1 MTAKQV
7 IEMGLAYAGLS
18 QRDLAQTLGWTPQLL
33 NNRLKTGKFS
43 VEEWESIAKAI
54 GAELR
59 LGFRFPDG
67 KDV

>member
-7 IEMGLAYAGLS
+7 IEMGLAYAGMS
-18 QRDLAQTLGWTPQLL
+18 QRDLAQAIGCTPQLL

-43 VEEWESIAKAI
+43 VEEWETIANAL
-54 GAELR
+54 GANLI

-67 KDV
+67 KEV

>member
-18 QRDLAQTLGWTPQLL
+18 QRDLAQKLGWTPQLL

-43 VEEWESIAKAI
+43 VEEWETIAKAI
-54 GAELR
+54 GAEFR
-59 LGFRFPDG
+59 IGFRFPDG